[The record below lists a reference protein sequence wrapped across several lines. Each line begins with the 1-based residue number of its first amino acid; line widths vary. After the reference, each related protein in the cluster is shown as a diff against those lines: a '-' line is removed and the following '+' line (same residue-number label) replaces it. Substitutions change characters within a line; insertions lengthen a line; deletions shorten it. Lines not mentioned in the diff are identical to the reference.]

1 MFTQMQNPLV
11 SVIIPVFNDS
21 QRLKLCLDALEKQ
34 TYPKYCYEIIVVD
47 NASEENTED
56 IVSQFSQVILAYES
70 NPGSYAARNKGISL
84 AKGEIIA
91 FTDSDC
97 IPAQDWIDK
106 GVTRLLEAPDCG
118 LVGGKIQLFF
128 RNPDKLTLVE
138 LYESVVAFPQKQY
151 VQEIRFAVTA
161 NLFTFKSVLEK
172 VGYFDSNLKSRGDLE
187 WGQRVFRAGY
197 KQIYADDVCVLHPAR
212 YTFSQL
218 HQKIQRVAGGIYDL
232 KTEKSVLK
240 NFKEVYRDLRPPIE
254 FIFKYLPD
262 IKLNG
267 INKKFQFVYVVLF
280 IHYVRAWENMQLRLG
295 ANSKR

>member
-1 MFTQMQNPLV
+1 MFTQIQNPLV

-34 TYPKYCYEIIVVD
+34 TYPKHCYEVIVVD
-47 NASEENTED
+47 NASEENTENV
-56 IVSQFSQVILAYES
+56 VSQFSQATVAYES

-97 IPAQDWIDK
+97 IPAQNWIEK
-106 GVTRLLEAPDCG
+106 GVARLLEAPECG

-128 RNPDKLTLVE
+128 KSPNKLTLVE

-151 VQEIRFAVTA
+151 IQEIRFAATA
-161 NLFTFKSVLEK
+161 NLFTFKKVLEK

-197 KQIYADDVCVLHPAR
+197 KQIYADDVCVMHPAR

-232 KTEKSVLK
+232 KTEKSLFK
-240 NFKEVYRDLRPPIE
+240 SLKEVYRDLRPPIK
-254 FIFKYLPD
+254 FIVKYFPD
-262 IKLNG
+262 EKLRG
-267 INKKFQFVYVVLF
+267 INKKMQFTLVTLS
-280 IHYVRAWENMQLRLG
+280 IHYLRAWENMQLRLG